1 MEPFKGDILLNEE
14 SRKTK
19 SKGKKKLMIIGG
31 FFLTFAVVSTLCF
44 YVYKFPK
51 RIKGLPLVD
60 MKSFEETEE
69 GEIECKYEIK
79 EKGQNRILSDE
90 FENKGNSIKEIYVNE
105 EKIGY
110 RKEYNFPEAGKY
122 KIKFILNSEVYLDK
136 MFKDVSSLVTI
147 ESTSGSDIKILSM
160 NSIFEGCNHLDKIT
174 IQDSFD
180 TSKLTSLAKVFKD
193 SAIRKIT
200 AESFNTKN
208 VKDMSYMFNGC
219 KSLTSLKLYHM
230 RTDNVED
237 MSYMFDHCESLT
249 SLKLKSFN
257 TKNVE
262 NMSHMFSNL
271 YTLTS
276 LSLSYIDVSKV
287 KYMDY
292 MFYNDR
298 LIRKLD
304 LEHFDTQNVEKMNYM
319 FANCYKLEKAKI
331 DTFETSNVVNFEYM
345 FKDCSKLK
353 EINITNFNTLKCN
366 KFKDMFKH
374 CKGNAV
380 IIKEDF
386 TKMENLL
393 DYILESEINIK
404 FEKLPSSSE

>member
-1 MEPFKGDILLNEE
+1 
-14 SRKTK
+14 
-19 SKGKKKLMIIGG
+19 MIIGG

-110 RKEYNFPEAGKY
+110 RKEYNFPKAGKY

-174 IQDSFD
+174 IRDSFD

-230 RTDNVED
+230 RTDNVKD

-271 YTLTS
+271 YNITT
-276 LSLSYIDVSKV
+276 IFMVNFNTEKV
-287 KYMDY
+287 QKMDY
-292 MFYNDR
+292 MFYNNY
-298 LIRKLD
+298 L
-304 LEHFDTQNVEKMNYM
+304 LETIIIDNMKTGNVLTMNGM
-319 FANCYKLEKAKI
+319 FYNCYNLKYFSTLGFNTEQVT
-331 DTFETSNVVNFEYM
+331 DFSYM
-345 FKDCSKLK
+345 FKNCLQLK
-353 EINITNFNTLKCN
+353 ELDLTSFNTVNCN
-366 KFKDMFKH
+366 KFDEMLAG
-374 CKGNAV
+374 CNSMTV
-380 IIKEDF
+380 TIKENVDDY
-386 TKMENLL
+386 ENLL
-393 DYILESEINIK
+393 EEILNSDVNIR
-404 FEKLPSSSE
+404 FLASY